1 MRVFIFISRLFIIPI
16 VLLKYS
22 VRRTYIDQFGVKQ
35 KLDNP
40 TRLRLVFEDLGG
52 VFIKFG
58 QILAMRFD
66 LIPMDYA
73 RALLNLL
80 DNDRIVSNDKMFSV
94 FSSETGKN
102 VKDVFDNFNEKSIAT
117 ASFAQVYKGTY
128 KGESVVIKIQ
138 KPNTEKYI
146 SSDLA
151 ILRLLSYVIDKMGI
165 LRAVSMKEVVFQMKE
180 WLKDELDYTIESCNA
195 QTIYDH
201 VNKHNLKNVI
211 IPKTYHELT
220 TKRVLVQEFLDG
232 FQANKIINNLITEP
246 EKTKRILKENNID
259 LLEVSNLFLR
269 DIMRQYFIDGFFHA
283 DPHPANLIIFP
294 GNKIGYID
302 FGIIG
307 KLQYNNF
314 GMLKYIKGSVNL
326 EFHFAAEGIADFIE
340 IRTKEELGS
349 VLDKGG
355 IKRIHD
361 IVLEFIV
368 DKLTEDFKPITNDWH
383 FYTGNKELDLKKRSS
398 AVTFLKVVKA
408 VEKYYMKFPPDV
420 IAFIRALLI
429 IDMVCLKL
437 TDEFNMIKAIN
448 SFFDLHSL
456 DEVKTMSEEHMID
469 MERIHEIRYTEANLE
484 CIADREF
491 NAKEKFVDIVYALA
505 EKYPELYNKIKGIKI

>member
-1 MRVFIFISRLFIIPI
+1 MSVFIFISRIFTIPVI
-16 VLLKYS
+16 LLKYFFK
-22 VRRTYIDQFGVKQ
+22 RTYVDQFGAEQ

-40 TRLRLVFEDLGG
+40 IRLRLVFEDLGG
-52 VFIKFG
+52 VFLKLG

-66 LIPMDYA
+66 LIPMSYA

-80 DNDRIVSNDKMFSV
+80 DNDRVVSNDKMFNV
-94 FSSETGKN
+94 FLDETGK
-102 VKDVFDNFNEKSIAT
+102 DIRDTFDNFNEKSIAT
-117 ASFAQVYKGTY
+117 ASFAQVYKGAY
-128 KGESVVIKIQ
+128 KGEPIIIKIQ

-146 SSDLA
+146 SSDLV
-151 ILRLLSYVIDKMGI
+151 ILTLLSFVIDKMGI

-201 VNKHNLKNVI
+201 VKEHRLKNVV

-232 FQANKIINNLITEP
+232 FQANKIINDLITEP
-246 EKTKRILKENNID
+246 EKIKLILKENNID
-259 LLEVSNLFLR
+259 LLEVSNLFIR

-307 KLQYNNF
+307 KLKSNNF
-314 GMLKYIKGSVNL
+314 GMLQYIKGSANL
-326 EFHFAAEGIADFIE
+326 EFHFAAKGIADFIE
-340 IRTKEELGS
+340 IRAKGELGS
-349 VLDKGG
+349 ILDKKN
-355 IKRIHD
+355 IKKLHD
-361 IVLEFIV
+361 IILEFIV

-437 TDEFNMIKAIN
+437 ADDFNMIKAIN

-456 DEVKTMSEEHMID
+456 DEIKTMSKEHMIEV
-469 MERIHEIRYTEANLE
+469 ERIHEMRYTETNLE
-484 CIADREF
+484 RTADREY
-491 NAKEKFVDIVYALA
+491 NAKEKFIDIVYALA
-505 EKYPELYNKIKGIKI
+505 EKYPELYDKVKGIKI

>member
-1 MRVFIFISRLFIIPI
+1 MRVFIFISRIFTIPI
-16 VLLKYS
+16 ILLKYS
-22 VRRTYIDQFGVKQ
+22 VKRTYVDQFGTRQ

-40 TRLRLVFEDLGG
+40 IRLRLIFEDLGG

-66 LIPMDYA
+66 LIPMSYA

-80 DNDRIVSNDKMFSV
+80 DNDRIVPNDRMFNV
-94 FSSETGKN
+94 FLDETGKDIR
-102 VKDVFDNFNEKSIAT
+102 DVFDNFNEKSIAT

-128 KGESVVIKIQ
+128 KKEPIVIKIQ

-151 ILRLLSYVIDKMGI
+151 ILGLFSYVIDKIGI
-165 LRAVSMKEVVFQMKE
+165 LRAVSMKEVVFQMRE
-180 WLKDELDYTIESCNA
+180 WLKDELDYTIEACNA

-201 VNKHNLKNVI
+201 TNKHNLKDVV
-211 IPKTYHELT
+211 IPKIYHELS

-232 FQANKIINNLITEP
+232 FQANKIINNLITDP

-259 LLEVSNLFLR
+259 LLEVSNFFLR

-307 KLQYNNF
+307 KLKYNNF
-314 GMLKYIKGSVNL
+314 GMLKYIKGSVDL
-326 EFHFAAEGIADFIE
+326 EFNFAAKGIVDFIE
-340 IRTKEELGS
+340 IRTKGELGGT
-349 VLDKGG
+349 LDK
-355 IKRIHD
+355 KNVKKLHD

-368 DKLTEDFKPITNDWH
+368 NKLTEDFKPITNDWH

-398 AVTFLKVVKA
+398 AVTFLKVVKS

-437 TDEFNMIKAIN
+437 TDDFNMIKAIN
-448 SFFDLHSL
+448 SFFERHTL
-456 DEVKTMSEEHMID
+456 DEVKTMSASHMVEV
-469 MERIHEIRYTEANLE
+469 ERIHEIRYTEANLE
-484 CIADREF
+484 RTQDREYE
-491 NAKEKFVDIVYALA
+491 AREKFIDIVYALA
-505 EKYPELYNKIKGIKI
+505 EKYPELYNKIKRIKI